1 MYEIPWI
8 GIAAVLALFIV
19 LTFMYL
25 KIYEKR
31 RKKKNQRGALD
42 LTQLVVTEKK
52 HTDKNIKLF

>member
-8 GIAAVLALFIV
+8 GIATVLALFIV

-31 RKKKNQRGALD
+31 HKKNQHEYID
-42 LTQLVVTEKK
+42 LAKLVVTPR
-52 HTDKNIKLF
+52 KNNNKDIKLM

>member
-31 RKKKNQRGALD
+31 RKKNQHGYID